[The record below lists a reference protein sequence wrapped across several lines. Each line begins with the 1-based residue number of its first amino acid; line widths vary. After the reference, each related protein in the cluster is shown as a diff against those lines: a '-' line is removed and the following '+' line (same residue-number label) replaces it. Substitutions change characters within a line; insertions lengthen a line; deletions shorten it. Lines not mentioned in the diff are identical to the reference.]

1 MAGSETVIGFRVNG
15 VEQSVRAPAS
25 RSLLSV
31 LRDDLGLTGA
41 KYGCGAGECGSC
53 TVLLDG
59 RAVRSCVLPISA
71 ASGRSVTTVEGL
83 GGEEQ
88 LHPVQDAF
96 LEAQAFQC
104 GFCTPGMVMKTV
116 DLLQRS
122 PRPTEPEIRQA
133 LAGNICRCAAYTR
146 IIRAVQ
152 LAAQRMSEQG

>member
-1 MAGSETVIGFRVNG
+1 MAGNETAIAFRVNG
-15 VEQSVRAPAS
+15 VEFSVHAPAS

-31 LRDDLGLTGA
+31 LRDDLGLTGT

-59 RAVRSCVLPISA
+59 RAVRSCVLPVSA

-83 GGEEQ
+83 GGEDR
-88 LHPVQDAF
+88 LHPVQEAF
-96 LEAQAFQC
+96 LEVQAFQC
-104 GFCTPGMVMKTV
+104 GFCTAGMIMTTV
-116 DLLQRS
+116 DLLQRN
-122 PRPTEPEIRQA
+122 PHPTEAEVRDG